1 MLRGIA
7 AAFYTPTVPISPSR
21 RTSCRSR
28 HPDARPTRSADT
40 TRGDRPCRTANDI
53 LARKGFSVF
62 VVPAAATVREAVDR
76 MNQLKVGAVGV
87 SDGHDGHLSGMFTE
101 RDVLRRVV
109 GENRDPAVTR
119 VGDVM
124 TADIVCCG
132 PDTDVDEI
140 SAIMKDRRIRHLP
153 VCDGGGDVLGMIS
166 IGDVNAVHASDQ
178 AAQITYLSEYL
189 YGRA

>member
-1 MLRGIA
+1 M
-7 AAFYTPTVPISPSR
+7 P
-21 RTSCRSR
+21 
-28 HPDARPTRSADT
+28 
-40 TRGDRPCRTANDI
+40 TANDI

-87 SDGHDGHLSGMFTE
+87 SDGRDGRLSGMFTE

-109 GENRDPAVTR
+109 GENRDPGSTP
-119 VGDVM
+119 VGAVM

-132 PDTDVDEI
+132 PDTEVDEI
-140 SAIMKDRRIRHLP
+140 SCIMKERRIRHLP
-153 VCDGGGDVLGMIS
+153 VCDAGGEILGMIS
-166 IGDVNAVHASDQ
+166 MGDVNAVHASCQ
-178 AAQITYLSEYL
+178 ESHISYLNEYL